1 MLKLAQHPLFL
12 TRVKPHKTVT
22 TSRLK
27 DSATAG
33 RRIAFHAVDRPQQQA
48 VKSRANCLT
57 SDTFSFF
64 PVHRRPQRAR
74 LQTKDCAKTC
84 IIRDFRAAVSQQR
97 SLLFHGNEGIFESG
111 HRNRQT
117 GWARGN
123 RPSYGI
129 REKALRDLG
138 PGPLHGDC
146 PSTRPDFN

>member
-1 MLKLAQHPLFL
+1 MLKLAQHLLFL
-12 TRVKPHKTVT
+12 TRVKPHKAVT

-33 RRIAFHAVDRPQQQA
+33 RGTAFHAVDRPQQQA
-48 VKSRANCLT
+48 AKSWANCLA

-64 PVHRRPQRAR
+64 PVHDVPGGLVCKKKTAQKPASSGTLGPLLPNSAR
-74 LQTKDCAKTC
+74 CFST
-84 IIRDFRAAVSQQR
+84 
-97 SLLFHGNEGIFESG
+97 GNEGIFESG

-117 GWARGN
+117 GWGRDN

-138 PGPLHGDC
+138 PGPLHGGY